1 MNQRVMVGE
10 SDFERANRIVQR
22 LHRMLQG
29 IERARRNPNR
39 REAYHLSV
47 AIEHVYAG
55 EFTESEQAIRSAE
68 RVDHVRREY
77 QSIQERIVQAQAE
90 TLDERRRRHGTEDLM
105 ARLKHELN
113 ELQQASERRRWWHWR

>member
-10 SDFERANRIVQR
+10 SDSERANRIVQR

-39 REAYHLSV
+39 REAYHLSM

-68 RVDHVRREY
+68 RVDPIPPEMATQTALNQPPTV
-77 QSIQERIVQAQAE
+77 AQLRVA
-90 TLDERRRRHGTEDLM
+90 LDQV
-105 ARLKHELN
+105 ARNQVL
-113 ELQQASERRRWWHWR
+113 